1 MHIIKAMITDLFDFQ
16 SPGEIGDKRVV
27 TSLLT
32 EEEMVSSRLRRP
44 KNVSFVT
51 TRGGIPFQA
60 TMFPSPRPVSLTGTS
75 TWVCPPSEEI
85 MKRICRKLGEVN
97 PRRDT
102 HTTQTL
108 DEKIHREILQHVTAL

>member
-1 MHIIKAMITDLFDFQ
+1 MITDLFDFQ

-27 TSLLT
+27 TSLPT
-32 EEEMVSSRLRRP
+32 EEVMVSSRLRRT

-51 TRGGIPFQA
+51 MSGGIPFQA

-75 TWVCPPSEEI
+75 TWECLPSEEI
-85 MKRICRKLGEVN
+85 MRHICRKLGEVN

-108 DEKIHREILQHVTAL
+108 DEEIPRQILRHVTAL